1 MAPSLADR
9 AVGYSWLVTDAGEPL
24 PSGDTAAQDEAS
36 LHGIEQDLDHVDEAL
51 AALDSGDLDAAEA
64 LAAGLASPGAPAP
77 DDERRNG
84 DEQEPAC

>member
-1 MAPSLADR
+1 M
-9 AVGYSWLVTDAGEPL
+9 TDAGEPL
-24 PSGDTAAQDEAS
+24 PSGDTASQDEAS

-64 LAAGLASPGAPAP
+64 LAAGLDSPGAPAP

-84 DEQEPAC
+84 DEQEPAPAC